1 MARHTLV
8 SGLASAVC
16 VSMVAS
22 VAAAPTA
29 AFAQPQISIQS
40 EQMAHPEFVR
50 AIREAEDSYR
60 LLQTAS
66 NNFGGNKAQ
75 AMDDLHHAIHSM
87 KRALY
92 YRLNMDDAAI
102 DRIR

>member
-8 SGLASAVC
+8 SGIATAVC
-16 VSMVAS
+16 VSMVAGL
-22 VAAAPTA
+22 AAAPMA
-29 AFAQPQISIQS
+29 AFAQPQLSIQS
-40 EQMAHPEFVR
+40 EQMAHPNFVR
-50 AIREAEDSYR
+50 AIHEAEDAYR
-60 LLQTAS
+60 LLQSAP